1 MPNRSKAPQTQQPRE
16 IVRTMAAYGIP
27 AEQIAMCMEMSAPT
41 LRKHFRKELD
51 TAKIQANAQVAG
63 FLFANAKKGNVTAQ
77 ILWLKTQAGWKEPVQ
92 VQHSGAVGIYD
103 FSKIPTDEL
112 RTVISILSAAGVLKA
127 ELARR
132 EAAEELERVNR
143 SADAIRA
150 RCRTLAGG
158 LQLSSNQPRVSRHGY
173 HRGTKGSPANASLT
187 IQFRC
192 RTGQACQVARRG

>member
-1 MPNRSKAPQTQQPRE
+1 
-16 IVRTMAAYGIP
+16 MAAYGIP

-143 SADAIRA
+143 SAERHPRA
-150 RCRTLAGG
+150 LPDIGG

-192 RTGQACQVARRG
+192 RTGQACQVARRGCDGEA